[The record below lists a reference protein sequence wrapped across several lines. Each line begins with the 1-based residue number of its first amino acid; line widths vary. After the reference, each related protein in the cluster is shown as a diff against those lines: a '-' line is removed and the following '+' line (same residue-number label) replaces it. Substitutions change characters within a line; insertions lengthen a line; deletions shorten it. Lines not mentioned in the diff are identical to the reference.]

1 MFIDELEREGAKTP
15 LSATEVSQ
23 RLAEVARDM
32 GAVAGRM
39 QREFLQPLVNRIVY
53 IYKEMGLLE
62 LPRIDGREIR
72 IVPVSPLLRAQD
84 QQDVS
89 DFMRFSESIMA
100 SFGPLMAM
108 MLLNRERTVK
118 WLASKFGIDEDLL
131 NSQEELQAEVE
142 QAAEVMQQMQG
153 AEGGQPPGQGGP
165 MQ

>member
-1 MFIDELEREGAKTP
+1 
-15 LSATEVSQ
+15 
-23 RLAEVARDM
+23 
-32 GAVAGRM
+32 
-39 QREFLQPLVNRIVY
+39 
-53 IYKEMGLLE
+53 MGLLE

-100 SFGPLMAM
+100 SFGPQMAM

-165 MQ
+165 IQ

>member
-1 MFIDELEREGAKTP
+1 MNTVLNNLIIYNGYPLSIVAAVLLHSLILVFLIWLQSSSTLESLELVQPTIVKALFIDELEREGAKTP

-72 IVPVSPLLRAQD
+72 IVPVSPLLIFAKLIAI
-84 QQDVS
+84 
-89 DFMRFSESIMA
+89 FI
-100 SFGPLMAM
+100 
-108 MLLNRERTVK
+108 
-118 WLASKFGIDEDLL
+118 I
-131 NSQEELQAEVE
+131 
-142 QAAEVMQQMQG
+142 
-153 AEGGQPPGQGGP
+153 
-165 MQ
+165 